1 MGLALLF
8 APLLSLPGFLGE
20 VGALGVGI
28 NLLLAGFNM
37 IPFGPLDGRS
47 VLRWSKIVFVLT
59 FVPSAALAV
68 FGLLFVL

>member
-1 MGLALLF
+1 
-8 APLLSLPGFLGE
+8 
-20 VGALGVGI
+20 
-28 NLLLAGFNM
+28 M

-47 VLRWSKIVFVLT
+47 VLRWSKTVFVLT